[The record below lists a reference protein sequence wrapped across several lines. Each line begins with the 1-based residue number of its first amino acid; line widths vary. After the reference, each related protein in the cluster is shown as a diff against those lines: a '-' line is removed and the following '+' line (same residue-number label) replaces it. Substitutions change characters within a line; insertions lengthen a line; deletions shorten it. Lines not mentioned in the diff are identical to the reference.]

1 MISSESLRFYPFFG
15 VFDDAQLKEI
25 AMISEE
31 VQFDSGHLLFQ
42 KGEKTEAL
50 YVLVNGHVDLIDVI
64 TTEHDPTYYQEYI
77 IGEMEEGSILA
88 VSALVAPFI
97 LNASA
102 KITSASRLIKI
113 DSLELLKLAEKD
125 CKFGYR
131 LMQQTVKLLADRLS
145 SVRSLLAAALLP

>member
-31 VQFDSGHLLFQ
+31 VQFESGHILFK

-50 YVLVNGHVDLIDVI
+50 YVLISGHVDLIDAI
-64 TTEHDPTYYQEYI
+64 TTEYDPTYYKEFVV
-77 IGEMEEGSILA
+77 GEMEEGSILA
-88 VSALVAPFI
+88 VSALVPPYI
-97 LNASA
+97 LNASG
-102 KITSASRLIKI
+102 KITSPSCLIRI
-113 DSLELLKLAEKD
+113 DAVELMKLAEKD
-125 CKFGYR
+125 CSFGFR